1 MTTLVVATTP
11 NCMSERRPRK
21 RQRVVLEMLDD
32 AGQVRGVEI
41 QRGTLSGAFGPSSA
55 PSYPRPVSEW
65 CQVLFPVPQNNLSYC
80 RSRPIAAS
88 CHPSL
93 SGPFLQGPQRT
104 LLQAAKMAKAQT
116 SVDTSC
122 CPLTPTVT
130 AHASTRCRVRH
141 GPKAPPSA
149 FPTFA
154 TVQSPAADIF
164 RLGLLGNLLCPPNCV
179 FVAI

>member
-1 MTTLVVATTP
+1 
-11 NCMSERRPRK
+11 
-21 RQRVVLEMLDD
+21 MLDD
-32 AGQVRGVEI
+32 TGQVRGVEI
-41 QRGTLSGAFGPSSA
+41 QRGTLSGAFGLSSA
-55 PSYPRPVSEW
+55 PTARKR
-65 CQVLFPVPQNNLSYC
+65 LVPSSL
-80 RSRPIAAS
+80 SRPTKQPHLLQVAPNRGFLP
-88 CHPSL
+88 PSL

-104 LLQAAKMAKAQT
+104 LLQPAKMAKAQT

-164 RLGLLGNLLCPPNCV
+164 RLLLPGNLLCPPNCV